1 MRPNNPQAGSG
12 KGPRPAVIITTLAAA
27 GLVVLAVVLLFRH
40 TSTTRP
46 GTTPVS
52 TVGDTTAQSAT
63 TVVPGSAPVA
73 VSTADTNTEKAAS
86 TGAVA
91 PVQTAVS
98 VNDLIKILN
107 DPSLPLEERKKAIK
121 ALAQDGSP
129 EAIGALKNALA
140 SGTDELR
147 VAIAEGLGACA
158 SLDCTVALQGLL
170 NDANAALVKAAVQ
183 GLAQQGS
190 PPAIAA
196 LTQLLYDSQRSAD
209 IREAAIQA
217 LGTIHQPGALDAL
230 TQAALNLNDE
240 GFVTEILTALG
251 SRDFSETQGFFQN
264 YLRSPTVPSDL
275 RVAAVEALAQAQGD
289 PTAFLL
295 SLVSDQ
301 NPDVRNAAAWAL
313 SATDAT
319 GTAGA
324 QLLGLLQAESDA
336 GVRARLYQ
344 ALGNQESYDVPSVL
358 TAVESEKDPAAQVAG
373 LDLLAKTLAEN
384 PSTPGLQSFFDQTA
398 IAQLRQIALSGPTS
412 DERMTAIIALT
423 RLAGTQPALQALQ
436 YVAQNATDPNVLR
449 AAGNIANNPP
459 HSLPGPGK

>member
-1 MRPNNPQAGSG
+1 MQPNNPEAGGG
-12 KGPRPAVIITTLAAA
+12 KGPRPAVILTTLAAA
-27 GLVVLAVVLLFRH
+27 AVVALAAVLLFRH
-40 TSTTRP
+40 APSPRP
-46 GTTPVS
+46 ETTPPS
-52 TVGDTTAQSAT
+52 PVGDTTAQSAT
-63 TVVPGSAPVA
+63 PVA
-73 VSTADTNTEKAAS
+73 PESTNVAVFTADMSTEKAPSA
-86 TGAVA
+86 GAVA
-91 PVQTAVS
+91 QAQTS

-121 ALAQDGSP
+121 ALAQDGSS

-140 SGTDELR
+140 GGSDELR
-147 VAIAEGLGACA
+147 AAIAEGLGACA
-158 SLDCTVALQGLL
+158 SPDCTLALQGLL
-170 NDANAALVKAAVQ
+170 NDANAAVVKAAVQ

-190 PPAIAA
+190 PQAIAA

-209 IREAAIQA
+209 IRQAAIQA
-217 LGTIHQPGALDAL
+217 LGAIHQPGALDAL

-240 GFVTEILTALG
+240 GFVTEILTTLG
-251 SRDFSETQGFFQN
+251 SRNFSETQGFFQN
-264 YLRSPTVPSDL
+264 YLRSPTVSSDL

-301 NPDVRNAAAWAL
+301 NTSVRNAAAWAL

-319 GTAGA
+319 GNVGP
-324 QLLGLLQAESDA
+324 QLLGLLQAESDP

-344 ALGNQESYDVPSVL
+344 ALGNQESYDTASVL
-358 TAVESEKDPAAQVAG
+358 NSVQQEKDPSAQVAG

-384 PSTPGLQSFFDQTA
+384 PSTPELQSYFPQTA
-398 IAQLRQIALSGPTS
+398 IPLLRQIALSGPTS

-459 HSLPGPGK
+459 HTLPRPGR

>member
-1 MRPNNPQAGSG
+1 
-12 KGPRPAVIITTLAAA
+12 
-27 GLVVLAVVLLFRH
+27 
-40 TSTTRP
+40 
-46 GTTPVS
+46 
-52 TVGDTTAQSAT
+52 
-63 TVVPGSAPVA
+63 
-73 VSTADTNTEKAAS
+73 
-86 TGAVA
+86 
-91 PVQTAVS
+91 

-158 SLDCTVALQGLL
+158 SLDCTLVLQGLL

>member
-1 MRPNNPQAGSG
+1 MQPNNPEAGSG
-12 KGPRPAVIITTLAAA
+12 KGPRPAVILTTLAVAA
-27 GLVVLAVVLLFRH
+27 LVALAAVLLFRH
-40 TSTTRP
+40 KSTPQP

-63 TVVPGSAPVA
+63 TLAPESTHAA
-73 VSTADTNTEKAAS
+73 VSTADTNTEKVAS
-86 TGAVA
+86 PGAVA
-91 PVQTAVS
+91 QVQMSVS
-98 VNDLIKILN
+98 DLIKILN

-121 ALAQDGSP
+121 ALALDGSA

-140 SGTDELR
+140 GGTDELR

-158 SLDCTVALQGLL
+158 SLDCTLALQGLL
-170 NDANAALVKAAVQ
+170 NDSNAAVVKAALR

-190 PPAIAA
+190 PQGIAA

-209 IREAAIQA
+209 IRQAAIQA
-217 LGTIHQPGALDAL
+217 LGAIHQPGALDAL

-240 GFVTEILTALG
+240 GFVSEILTTLG

-295 SLVSDQ
+295 SMVSDQ

-319 GTAGA
+319 GSAGP
-324 QLLGLLQAESDA
+324 QLLGLLQAESDP

-344 ALGNQESYDVPSVL
+344 ALGNQESYDTASVL
-358 TAVESEKDPAAQVAG
+358 NSVQQEKDPAAQAAG

-398 IAQLRQIALSGPTS
+398 IPLLRQIALSGPTS

-459 HSLPGPGK
+459 HILPRLGK